1 MESRVKMIDISE
13 KAVTLREARAEAVIK
28 LKKETVNAIKE
39 GRIEK
44 GDVITV
50 AKIAGINAAKKTPD
64 LLPMCHPI
72 FLSSVSIDIT
82 FDNED
87 TLRIES
93 KVRSEAKTGV
103 EMEALVAV
111 TVSALTV
118 YDMCKSIDREIRI
131 DSIYLLEKKG
141 GRSGHWK
148 RVD

>member
-1 MESRVKMIDISE
+1 MIDISE